1 MRAEDSWF
9 ERGVFDVYP
18 GITRRLSRPGE
29 PLGVWYAVG
38 VSPGRFDLRQ
48 VEISI
53 PLDAALEPRVCV
65 DGPTTSPHRY
75 FVPGRGRVRLCLWDP
90 EDPRELRWHPDDG
103 LLALLGHVRTHLI
116 REGYY
121 RADLAAQGRA
131 QWLGPEAPHGRRRH
145 TGGVK

>member
-1 MRAEDSWF
+1 MRAEDSRF
-9 ERGVFDVYP
+9 ERGVSDVYP
-18 GITRRLSRPGE
+18 RITRCLSRPGE
-29 PLGVWYAVG
+29 PLGIRYSVSM
-38 VSPGRFDLRQ
+38 SPGRFEPRQ
-48 VEISI
+48 VEISM
-53 PLDAALEPRVCV
+53 PLDPASDPRVCV

-75 FVPGRGRVRLCLWDP
+75 NVPGRGPVRLCMWDP

-121 RADLAAQGRA
+121 REDLATHGHA
-131 QWLGPEAPHGRRRH
+131 QWLGPEAPHGRRRG